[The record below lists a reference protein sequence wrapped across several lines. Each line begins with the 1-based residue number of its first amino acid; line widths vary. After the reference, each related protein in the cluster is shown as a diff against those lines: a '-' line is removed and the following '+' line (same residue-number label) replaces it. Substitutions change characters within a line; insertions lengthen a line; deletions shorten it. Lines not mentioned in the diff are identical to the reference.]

1 MEPRPLR
8 SSTKSSSMASRP
20 LLELSHVSAF
30 YGAAQALFELSFSLQ
45 QGEVLALVG
54 PNGAGKSTT
63 LKSIVSA
70 VDRWEGEI
78 YFQGQSLRPLACHEI
93 AARGI
98 ALVPEDRR
106 IFTSLT
112 VKENLDVGRQVLRQR
127 KPGAFA
133 SEMLTASNSGRHWD
147 LDAVLTLFP
156 ALGSMLKRP
165 AGQMSGG
172 EQQMLTIARALM
184 GQPLLLLLDEPS
196 EGVAPK
202 IVENMATAIL
212 AMKQA
217 GQSIL
222 LSEQNRYFCD
232 AIADRQLNLLQGCLV

>member
-1 MEPRPLR
+1 
-8 SSTKSSSMASRP
+8 MASRP
-20 LLELSHVSAF
+20 LLELSQVSAF
-30 YGAAQALFELSFSLQ
+30 YGAAQALFELSFSLH

>member
-1 MEPRPLR
+1 
-8 SSTKSSSMASRP
+8 MAVSQEP
-20 LLELSHVSAF
+20 LLEVSKLCAF
-30 YGAAQALFELSFSLQ
+30 YGAAQALFDISFSLQ

-54 PNGAGKSTT
+54 PNGAGKSST
-63 LKSIVSA
+63 LKSIVSWI
-70 VDRWEGEI
+70 DRWEGEI
-78 YFQGQSLRPLACHEI
+78 RFQGTSLKSRPSHEI
-93 AARGI
+93 AALGI

-106 IFTSLT
+106 IFTGLT
-112 VKENLDVGRQVLRQR
+112 VAENLELGRQVLKAGRRGVTSFPPSGTQR
-127 KPGAFA
+127 
-133 SEMLTASNSGRHWD
+133 WD

-156 ALGSMLKRP
+156 ALGSMLARP

-202 IVENMATAIL
+202 IVESMAQAIL

-222 LSEQNRYFCD
+222 LSEQNRHFCD
-232 AIADRQLNLLQGCLV
+232 AIADRQLQLLQGSLI

>member
-1 MEPRPLR
+1 
-8 SSTKSSSMASRP
+8 MASRP
-20 LLELSHVSAF
+20 LLELSQVSAF

-78 YFQGQSLRPLACHEI
+78 YFQGQSLRSLACHEI

>member
-1 MEPRPLR
+1 
-8 SSTKSSSMASRP
+8 MASRP
-20 LLELSHVSAF
+20 LLELSQVSAF

-63 LKSIVSA
+63 LKSIVSW

-78 YFQGQSLRPLACHEI
+78 FFQGQPLKSLESHQI

-106 IFTSLT
+106 IFTSLS
-112 VKENLDVGRQVLRQR
+112 VEENLDIGRQVLRQKR
-127 KPGAFA
+127 DRGLVVDREHTNKGGQA
-133 SEMLTASNSGRHWD
+133 WD

-172 EQQMLTIARALM
+172 EQQMLTVGRALM
-184 GQPLLLLLDEPS
+184 GNPNVLLLDEPS
-196 EGVAPK
+196 EGLAPIMVQK
-202 IVENMATAIL
+202 IGDLIDALLGVGTTIVL
-212 AMKQA
+212 A
-217 GQSIL
+217 
-222 LSEQNRYFCD
+222 EQNLHFCL
-232 AIADRQLNLLQGCLV
+232 ALADRAVVID

>member
-1 MEPRPLR
+1 
-8 SSTKSSSMASRP
+8 MASRP

-133 SEMLTASNSGRHWD
+133 SEMHTASNSGRHWD

>member
-20 LLELSHVSAF
+20 LLELSQVSAF